1 MNPLMK
7 AIYIRMINSRKVVWK
22 HETDENKPLH
32 APLQYFLQAEKFEL
46 KYGTRRY
53 MNGWRGRV

>member
-1 MNPLMK
+1 MSLLIK
-7 AIYIRMINSRKVVWK
+7 AIYIRMINSKKVVWK

-32 APLQYFLQAEKFEL
+32 VPFSYFLQAEKFGL

-53 MNGWRGRV
+53 MNSWLGGI